1 MNAAADPRPGG
12 NGLDAGPP
20 PSEHTVETSRNDVV
34 AGAIFIGIGL
44 VFAVPAYGYG
54 LGSFRAMEPG
64 MFPFILGGI
73 LVVIGGLIVAEGL
86 RGGEETP
93 GLGRFPWRGA
103 GCLLA
108 SLVWFTYTVDPL
120 GLLISAS
127 GTALLACLASPAV
140 TVLRALVTSAAIVA
154 ACYLIFV
161 LALQLRLSLFPA

>member
-1 MNAAADPRPGG
+1 MNAPADSRQGG
-12 NGLDAGPP
+12 NGLDADPP
-20 PSEHTVETSRNDVV
+20 PSEHPVETSRNDVV

-44 VFAVPAYGYG
+44 AFAVPAYGYG

-73 LVVIGGLIVAEGL
+73 LVVIGGMIVVEGL

-93 GLGRFPWRGA
+93 GLGRFPWRGT
-103 GCLLA
+103 GCLLG
-108 SLVWFTYTVDPL
+108 SLVWFAYTIDPL
-120 GLLISAS
+120 GLLISGF

-161 LALQLRLSLFPA
+161 LALQLRLPLLPG